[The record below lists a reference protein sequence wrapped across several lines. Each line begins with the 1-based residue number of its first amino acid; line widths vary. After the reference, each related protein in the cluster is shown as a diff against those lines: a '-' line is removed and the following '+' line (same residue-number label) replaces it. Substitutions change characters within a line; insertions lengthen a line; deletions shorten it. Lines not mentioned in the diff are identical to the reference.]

1 MLTEAQPIAG
11 NQGTTITVSDL
22 FYNVPTRLKGFNSGS
37 DEYAQIL
44 KVIQRYAVE
53 LAGRVGITVKKAG
66 IGSSADLQTSVSLS
80 PSPLDVIRSAF
91 GSPISKGLVS
101 ITERSHEKTG
111 VSLTGCASLP
121 TFHQKSLTLILF
133 INGRLVESQTIK
145 KTLAALY
152 SQLLPKGTHPFIYL
166 SLRMPPQNL
175 DVNVHPT
182 KSEVFFLHE
191 ETVLEFID
199 TTIRASIETSSMA
212 LECTPNVAAMTQ
224 TVLIESQSSQL
235 SLSLEGAPPSAFP
248 QTKKLYPFQLVH
260 SDPKTRTLDTFF
272 VKGPPRSSEPS
283 ASAESIPVDDI
294 QGSAESAR
302 KPNNRLPSSLTAMD
316 AGVFPGSRPPRE
328 TASVHLEE
336 TRPRK
341 KPRST
346 DETENVSEKTEEN
359 NGDDEV
365 EDPRELTSVKTLI
378 ENIIAS
384 RHDRLTEMIKNSVI
398 VGLYSNE
405 KMLIQYQSKLLMI
418 EHLRFA
424 VEMLYQKCLL
434 GFGYHDCWKMPEAK
448 SVSSLLRSH
457 VFAYYSN
464 RHSTEDVAQMVNMLS
479 DQSKMLLEYF
489 SLHIA
494 DDKLIALPRLSE
506 GLESPSDSIIAELL
520 YCLCT
525 ETNWEDEE
533 ECFHSIATS
542 LSRTFGSI
550 VMQQPRLEEYLRH
563 YLYPAL
569 KGGDLSKFGHIVG
582 YDREL
587 VQSGA
592 ITELTSTH
600 ELYKIFERC

>member
-235 SLSLEGAPPSAFP
+235 SLSLEGAPPIAFP

-494 DDKLIALPRLSE
+494 ADKLIALPRLSE

>member
-235 SLSLEGAPPSAFP
+235 SLSLEGAPPIAFP